1 MRLNKNI
8 GIMLISSS
16 LVLNMTS
23 CTDNQKVPAP
33 NVKDEIIGDTSIT
46 VQDGEENN
54 KKNEPVALTYA
65 VYGEMDRE
73 EYQLIKQFNE
83 SDNGYVIVTKNYSE
97 IAGANE
103 NGQVIYDENKIKA
116 FKMTLMQDM
125 ANGEIDIVRDLY
137 LGGAENMDIFSAR
150 GSDRKSVV

>member
-8 GIMLISSS
+8 GIMLFSSS

-54 KKNEPVALTYA
+54 KKNC
-65 VYGEMDRE
+65 
-73 EYQLIKQFNE
+73 
-83 SDNGYVIVTKNYSE
+83 
-97 IAGANE
+97 
-103 NGQVIYDENKIKA
+103 
-116 FKMTLMQDM
+116 
-125 ANGEIDIVRDLY
+125 
-137 LGGAENMDIFSAR
+137 
-150 GSDRKSVV
+150 KSRCRS